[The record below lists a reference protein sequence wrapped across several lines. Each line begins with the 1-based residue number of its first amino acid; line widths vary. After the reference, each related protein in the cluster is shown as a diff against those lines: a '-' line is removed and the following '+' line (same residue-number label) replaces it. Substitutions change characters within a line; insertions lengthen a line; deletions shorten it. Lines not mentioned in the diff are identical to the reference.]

1 MGDPR
6 KLRKKY
12 KTPKRLWDKGRILEQ
27 SKLKRE
33 YGLRN
38 MRELWIAVQE
48 LRRVRREARRLLS
61 LSEEERAIESKKVL
75 NKLAKLGILSETASI
90 DEVLSLTVRDFLE
103 RRLQTFV
110 FRKGF
115 AKTPLQARQL
125 ITHGFISVSGRRT
138 TSPNYL
144 IEKNEENTIAYYKP
158 INTQPPAQEEK
169 EAPKEGAPQG
179 VNEEKKV
186 ES

>member
-12 KTPKRLWDKGRILEQ
+12 KAPKRLWDKARILEQ

-33 YGLRN
+33 YGLKN
-38 MRELWIAVQE
+38 MRELWISVQE

-75 NKLAKLGILSETASI
+75 NKLTRLGILSETASI
-90 DEVLSLTVRDFLE
+90 DDVLSLTVRDFLE

-144 IEKNEENTIAYYKP
+144 IRKNEENSIAYYKP
-158 INTQPPAQEEK
+158 INIEPPVREEK
-169 EAPKEGAPQG
+169 EGEKQEAPKES
-179 VNEEKKV
+179 EKEKV

>member
-6 KLRKKY
+6 KLRRKY
-12 KTPKRLWDKGRILEQ
+12 KAPKRLWDKGRILEQ
-27 SKLKRE
+27 SKLKQE
-33 YGLRN
+33 YGLKN
-38 MRELWIAVQE
+38 MRELWVAVQE
-48 LRRVRREARRLLS
+48 LRKVRREARRLLS
-61 LSEEERAIESKKVL
+61 FSEEERATESKKVL
-75 NKLAKLGILSETASI
+75 NKLARLGILSENASI

-115 AKTPLQARQL
+115 AKTPAQARQL

-144 IEKNEENTIAYYKP
+144 IRRGEETAIAYYKP
-158 INTQPPAQEEK
+158 INIQPRVQEEE
-169 EAPKEGAPQG
+169 EAPKEGAPQETK
-179 VNEEKKV
+179 EERV

>member
-12 KTPKRLWDKGRILEQ
+12 KAPKRLWDKSRILEQ
-27 SKLKRE
+27 SRLKRE
-33 YGLRN
+33 YGLKN
-38 MRELWIAVQE
+38 MREVWTAIQE
-48 LRRVRREARRLLS
+48 LRKVRREARRLLS
-61 LSEEERAIESKKVL
+61 LSEEERVVESKKVL
-75 NKLAKLGILSETASI
+75 NKLAKLGILSENASI
-90 DEVLSLTVRDFLE
+90 DEILSLTVRDFLE
-103 RRLQTFV
+103 RRLQTFI

-115 AKTPLQARQL
+115 AKTPSQARQL

-144 IEKNEENTIAYYKP
+144 IRRDEETAIAYYKP
-158 INTQPPAQEEK
+158 INISPQVQEEEAKQEPAAQEAE
-169 EAPKEGAPQG
+169 
-179 VNEEKKV
+179 KV

>member
-12 KTPKRLWDKGRILEQ
+12 KAPKRLWDKARIIEQ
-27 SKLKRE
+27 SRLKRE
-33 YGLRN
+33 YGLKN

-75 NKLAKLGILSETASI
+75 NKLMKLGILSEKASI
-90 DEVLSLTVRDFLE
+90 DDVLSLTVRDFLE

-115 AKTPLQARQL
+115 ARTPMQARQL
-125 ITHGFISVSGRRT
+125 ITHGFISISGRRT

-144 IEKNEENTIAYYKP
+144 IKKNEENTIAYYKP
-158 INTQPPAQEEK
+158 INIQPPAHEEK
-169 EAPKEGAPQG
+169 EAPEEGAHQEMS
-179 VNEEKKV
+179 EEKEV
-186 ES
+186 GS

>member
-12 KTPKRLWDKGRILEQ
+12 KSPKRLWDKGRILEQ
-27 SKLKRE
+27 SRLKRE
-33 YGLRN
+33 YGLKN
-38 MRELWIAVQE
+38 MREVWTAIQE
-48 LRRVRREARRLLS
+48 LRKVRREARRLLS
-61 LSEEERAIESKKVL
+61 LSEEERVVESKKVL
-75 NKLAKLGILSETASI
+75 NKLAKLGILSENASI
-90 DEVLSLTVRDFLE
+90 DEILSLTVRDFLE
-103 RRLQTFV
+103 RRLQTFI

-115 AKTPLQARQL
+115 AKTPSQARQL

-144 IEKNEENTIAYYKP
+144 IRRGEETAIAYYKP
-158 INTQPPAQEEK
+158 INISQQIQKEEAKQEPAAQKAE
-169 EAPKEGAPQG
+169 
-179 VNEEKKV
+179 KV

>member
-12 KTPKRLWDKGRILEQ
+12 KAPKRLWDKGRILEE

-33 YGLRN
+33 YGLKN

-61 LSEEERAIESKKVL
+61 FTEEERAIESKKVL
-75 NKLAKLGILSETASI
+75 NKLARLGILSENASV
-90 DEVLSLTVRDFLE
+90 DDVLSLTVRDFLE
-103 RRLQTFV
+103 RRLQTLV
-110 FRKGF
+110 FRKGL

-125 ITHGFISVSGRRT
+125 ITHGFISVAGRRT

-144 IEKNEENTIAYYKP
+144 VGKSEETAIAYYKP
-158 INTQPPAQEEK
+158 INIELPIKEEK
-169 EAPKEGAPQG
+169 EAQKEETPQK
-179 VNEEKKV
+179 NEGKGV